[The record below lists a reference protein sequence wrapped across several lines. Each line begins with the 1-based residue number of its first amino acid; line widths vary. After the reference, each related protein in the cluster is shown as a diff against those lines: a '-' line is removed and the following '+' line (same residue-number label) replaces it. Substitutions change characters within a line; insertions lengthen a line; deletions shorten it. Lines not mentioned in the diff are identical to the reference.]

1 MGAVVIGIGA
11 ALAALGVVFGVIGF
25 GSAETT
31 SGAGLMMVGST
42 AFVGGLLMVALG
54 FILRVL
60 GDIAEK
66 LDGAVHVEP
75 FEDEHPAGRVE
86 TATDAVAGVGLAPVA
101 SAFEGAPPARAPQE
115 LPLVEDER
123 APPAWFGRK
132 RDAEPPSAGEAA
144 FEPEREFAPEPEFE
158 PEYEPLPPFR
168 SPLAEMARRES
179 TRAEPLRSEPLRPE
193 PQRHEPL
200 RSEPLRAETFRPEPQ
215 RQEPQRQENQ
225 RPEPVR
231 PDAER
236 PEPPRVEPPRSEP
249 FRPEPPHPE
258 PLRTEPP
265 RTEPLR
271 REPPGFLRPAAGA
284 GLPVERPVP
293 AAAPSAAPAAEAD
306 EVPHPH
312 EPFLPE
318 PEEAP
323 PAFLREA
330 DLLVDEPAPVP
341 ETPSITVLKSGTI
354 GGMSYTLYSD
364 GSIEADLPDGVL
376 RFASLQELRDHVA
389 GAAAR
394 E

>member
-11 ALAALGVVFGVIGF
+11 ALAALGIVFGVIGF

-54 FILRVL
+54 SILRVL

-75 FEDEHPAGRVE
+75 FEDEHHAGRIE
-86 TATDAVAGVGLAPVA
+86 AAADTVAGAALAPMA
-101 SAFEGAPPARAPQE
+101 SAFEDAPPARAPQE
-115 LPLVEDER
+115 LPLVEEER

-132 RDAEPPSAGEAA
+132 RAAEPPSAGEAA
-144 FEPEREFAPEPEFE
+144 FEPEREFAPEPDVE

-168 SPLAEMARRES
+168 SPLAEAARRES
-179 TRAEPLRSEPLRPE
+179 TRAEPVRVDPVRTEPLRT
-193 PQRHEPL
+193 EPL
-200 RSEPLRAETFRPEPQ
+200 RSEPLRAETVRPEPH
-215 RQEPQRQENQ
+215 RQEPLRQEPL
-225 RPEPVR
+225 RHEPVR

-236 PEPPRVEPPRSEP
+236 PELPRFEPT
-249 FRPEPPHPE
+249 
-258 PLRTEPP
+258 RTEPQ
-265 RTEPLR
+265 R

-284 GLPVERPVP
+284 GLPVERPAPVP
-293 AAAPSAAPAAEAD
+293 SVSPAVEEP
-306 EVPHPH
+306 EVPHAH
-312 EPFLPE
+312 EAVLPE
-318 PEEAP
+318 LDEAP

-330 DLLVDEPAPVP
+330 DLLVDEPEPAP
-341 ETPSITVLKSGTI
+341 ETPSVTVLKSGTI

-389 GAAAR
+389 GAAVR

>member
-66 LDGAVHVEP
+66 LEGAVHFEP
-75 FEDEHPAGRVE
+75 FEDEHHAARMESPTTV
-86 TATDAVAGVGLAPVA
+86 VAGGTPAPVA
-101 SAFEGAPPARAPQE
+101 SAFEDVPLARAPQDE
-115 LPLVEDER
+115 PSLDEER

-132 RDAEPPSAGEAA
+132 RAAEPPSASDAA

-158 PEYEPLPPFR
+158 PDVEPLPPFR
-168 SPLAEMARRES
+168 SPLAEAARLES
-179 TRAEPLRSEPLRPE
+179 MRAEPLRT
-193 PQRHEPL
+193 
-200 RSEPLRAETFRPEPQ
+200 EPLRAEPARADTV
-215 RQEPQRQENQ
+215 

-231 PDAER
+231 HEPVRHEPMRA
-236 PEPPRVEPPRSEP
+236 EPPRVEAARPEP
-249 FRPEPPHPE
+249 FRPEPP
-258 PLRTEPP
+258 RAEPP

-271 REPPGFLRPAAGA
+271 REPPGFLRPPAPAS
-284 GLPVERPVP
+284 LPVERP
-293 AAAPSAAPAAEAD
+293 APAAPAAEEAR
-306 EVPHPH
+306 VPPPRE
-312 EPFLPE
+312 EPMPE
-318 PEEAP
+318 PDSEP
-323 PAFLREA
+323 PAFLRET
-330 DLLVDEPAPVP
+330 DLLVEEPAPVP
-341 ETPSITVLKSGTI
+341 EEPSVTVLKSGTI

-394 E
+394 D

>member
-11 ALAALGVVFGVIGF
+11 ALAALGIVFGVIGF

-66 LDGAVHVEP
+66 LEGAVHVEP
-75 FEDEHPAGRVE
+75 FEDEHPAGRME
-86 TATDAVAGVGLAPVA
+86 AATDAVAGVALAPVT
-101 SAFEGAPPARAPQE
+101 SAFEDAPPARAPQE
-115 LPLVEDER
+115 LPLVEEER

-132 RDAEPPSAGEAA
+132 RAAEPPSAGEAA

-168 SPLAEMARRES
+168 SPLAEAARRES
-179 TRAEPLRSEPLRPE
+179 TRAEPVRT
-193 PQRHEPL
+193 EPL
-200 RSEPLRAETFRPEPQ
+200 RSEPLRAETVRPEPQ
-215 RQEPQRQENQ
+215 RHEPLRHEPL
-225 RPEPVR
+225 RPEPPRHEPVR

-236 PEPPRVEPPRSEP
+236 PEPLRVEPARSEP
-249 FRPEPPHPE
+249 FRPEPPRSE
-258 PLRTEPP
+258 PVRNEPA

-271 REPPGFLRPAAGA
+271 RDPPGFLRPAAGA
-284 GLPVERPVP
+284 GLPVERPAP
-293 AAAPSAAPAAEAD
+293 AIAPAPSASPAAE
-306 EVPHPH
+306 EVEGPHPH

-318 PEEAP
+318 PDEAP

-330 DLLVDEPAPVP
+330 DLLVDEPAPAP
-341 ETPSITVLKSGTI
+341 ETPSVTVLKSGTI

-394 E
+394 D